1 MQFQVRLVHAE
12 PGSRVVA
19 VSALQAGQLQAT
31 ALGEGRTAEEAEDR
45 AWQRLQNRLS
55 PPATAAPEAPI
66 GERRLPG
73 PLRSE
78 PASSQPTHSEPARPA
93 PVLEA
98 AAEPP
103 PPLPQPLPQPPEEPT
118 ADPDDWSAELAR
130 IDLQLQRL
138 GWQRAEES
146 AYLER
151 AFGHPSRGRITTY
164 ADLLAYLQAL
174 EGFEAGS
181 DPACVPVPLR
191 RRDLL
196 LQSDALLRQLGWD
209 AAQGRARLEQEFA
222 CSSRQQL
229 SDAQLLHFNML
240 LEEALLASGQ
250 CGGAPEAG

>member
-19 VSALQAGQLQAT
+19 VSALQAGQVQAT

-55 PPATAAPEAPI
+55 PPATAAPEAPT

-73 PLRSE
+73 P
-78 PASSQPTHSEPARPA
+78 PRPE

-103 PPLPQPLPQPPEEPT
+103 PQPLPQPTEEPT

>member
-55 PPATAAPEAPI
+55 PPATAAPEAPT
-66 GERRLPG
+66 GERRLP
-73 PLRSE
+73 
-78 PASSQPTHSEPARPA
+78 EPARPE
-93 PVLEA
+93 PVLNA

-103 PPLPQPLPQPPEEPT
+103 PPPQPQPQPPEEPA